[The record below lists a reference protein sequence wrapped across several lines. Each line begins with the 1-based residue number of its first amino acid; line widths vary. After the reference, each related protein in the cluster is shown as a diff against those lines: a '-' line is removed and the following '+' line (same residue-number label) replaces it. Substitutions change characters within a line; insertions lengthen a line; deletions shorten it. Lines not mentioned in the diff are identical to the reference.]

1 MISFQRWHPFEKCRG
16 IACLGHCLATGFQK
30 IIFFKTIACSLEI
43 KFSPRFTL
51 LLQIW
56 PAAGRA
62 AGGGAGHT
70 SGISRSPQQWICLWL
85 LL

>member
-1 MISFQRWHPFEKCRG
+1 MFRPLSYYWFLKNN
-16 IACLGHCLATGFQK
+16 
-30 IIFFKTIACSLEI
+30 FFSKRSCSLEI
-43 KFSPRFTL
+43 KFSLRLTF
-51 LLQIW
+51 LLQVW

-70 SGISRSPQQWICLWL
+70 SGIFRSPQQWICLWL